1 MLDNLTLADLQI
13 IWFILVG
20 VLFSGYAILDGFD
33 LGTGA
38 LQLFIKGDENRR
50 LTLNAVGPVWDGNE
64 VWLITGGGALFAAFP
79 YVYAS
84 VFSGFYLAFMLLLLT
99 LIFRAVSIEFRSKQP
114 MKWWRRGYHLLHQ
127 QPSGGSAHRRSH
139 GERYQRHSSG

>member
-50 LTLNAVGPVWDGNE
+50 LTLNAVGDRKSTRLN
-64 VWLITGGGALFAAFP
+64 
-79 YVYAS
+79 S
-84 VFSGFYLAFMLLLLT
+84 SHSRKSRM
-99 LIFRAVSIEFRSKQP
+99 
-114 MKWWRRGYHLLHQ
+114 
-127 QPSGGSAHRRSH
+127 PSSA
-139 GERYQRHSSG
+139 

>member
-64 VWLITGGGALFAAFP
+64 VWLYETVGGKHSWKETGVDTGEELWKFFSR
-79 YVYAS
+79 YV
-84 VFSGFYLAFMLLLLT
+84 
-99 LIFRAVSIEFRSKQP
+99 R
-114 MKWWRRGYHLLHQ
+114 
-127 QPSGGSAHRRSH
+127 
-139 GERYQRHSSG
+139 

>member
-1 MLDNLTLADLQI
+1 MLDNLTLTDLQI

-38 LQLFIKGDENRR
+38 LQLLIKGDENRR

-64 VWLITGGGALFAAFP
+64 VWLITGAAPSSPPSRTCTPPSSPGFTWPSCSCCSPSSSAPSPSNSGA
-79 YVYAS
+79 
-84 VFSGFYLAFMLLLLT
+84 
-99 LIFRAVSIEFRSKQP
+99 
-114 MKWWRRGYHLLHQ
+114 
-127 QPSGGSAHRRSH
+127 
-139 GERYQRHSSG
+139 SSP

>member
-1 MLDNLTLADLQI
+1 MLDNLTLTDLQI

-84 VFSGFYLAFMLLLLT
+84 VFSGFT
-99 LIFRAVSIEFRSKQP
+99 
-114 MKWWRRGYHLLHQ
+114 W
-127 QPSGGSAHRRSH
+127 PSCSCCSPSSSAPSPSNS
-139 GERYQRHSSG
+139 GASSP

>member
-79 YVYAS
+79 YVLRLRLLRVLPGLHAPAAHP
-84 VFSGFYLAFMLLLLT
+84 YLPC
-99 LIFRAVSIEFRSKQP
+99 RV
-114 MKWWRRGYHLLHQ
+114 H
-127 QPSGGSAHRRSH
+127 
-139 GERYQRHSSG
+139 

>member
-1 MLDNLTLADLQI
+1 MLDNLTLTDLQI

-84 VFSGFYLAFMLLLLT
+84 VFAGFYLAFLLLLLT

-114 MKWWRRGYHLLHQ
+114 MKWWRRGWDTTF
-127 QPSGGSAHRRSH
+127 SI
-139 GERYQRHSSG
+139 SSPLTASLQEGYIIRITKS

>member
-50 LTLNAVGPVWDGNE
+50 LTLNAVGPVWDGRRRPLRRLS
-64 VWLITGGGALFAAFP
+64 VRVRFRLLRILPGLHAPAAHP
-79 YVYAS
+79 Y
-84 VFSGFYLAFMLLLLT
+84 L
-99 LIFRAVSIEFRSKQP
+99 P
-114 MKWWRRGYHLLHQ
+114 RRVH
-127 QPSGGSAHRRSH
+127 
-139 GERYQRHSSG
+139 

>member
-50 LTLNAVGPVWDGNE
+50 LTKCRGPRMGRKRSLAHHGRRRPLRRLSVRVRFRLLRILPG
-64 VWLITGGGALFAAFP
+64 LHAPAAHP
-79 YVYAS
+79 Y
-84 VFSGFYLAFMLLLLT
+84 L
-99 LIFRAVSIEFRSKQP
+99 P
-114 MKWWRRGYHLLHQ
+114 RRVH
-127 QPSGGSAHRRSH
+127 
-139 GERYQRHSSG
+139 